1 MVRCPGLSLR
11 AQVKGNSFVYF
22 EHDPWVL
29 SLETKGKLDQKI
41 FVTVQSP
48 VPFNPS
54 IIEGFPE
61 KKGVNC
67 VSLMVIFGAG
77 GQVLCLRDNFTSM
90 KGQLI

>member
-11 AQVKGNSFVYF
+11 AQVKGNSFGYF

-48 VPFNPS
+48 YWYLMTDLKVVTVYS
-54 IIEGFPE
+54 S
-61 KKGVNC
+61 
-67 VSLMVIFGAG
+67 SLESRHQSPHNM
-77 GQVLCLRDNFTSM
+77 NFFSF
-90 KGQLI
+90 

>member
-11 AQVKGNSFVYF
+11 AQVKGNSFGYF

-29 SLETKGKLDQKI
+29 SLETRKVRPKDLCS
-41 FVTVQSP
+41 VQSP

-61 KKGVNC
+61 KR
-67 VSLMVIFGAG
+67 A
-77 GQVLCLRDNFTSM
+77 
-90 KGQLI
+90 